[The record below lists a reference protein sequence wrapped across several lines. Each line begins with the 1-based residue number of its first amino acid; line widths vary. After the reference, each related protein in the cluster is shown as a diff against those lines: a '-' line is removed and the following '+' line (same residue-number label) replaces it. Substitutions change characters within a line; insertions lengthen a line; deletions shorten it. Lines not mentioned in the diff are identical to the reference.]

1 MEKALPKIAMAL
13 VLMISI
19 GLSLSFEFGPQSFG
33 PKQTKY
39 IQNFESGTLGNWT
52 NSSLWIANTATTPLN
67 GSYSMFFQ
75 GTGTGNTRLFAANQ
89 TGGTSGWQG
98 IQIIATVKTN
108 ALDSGENITLSVTDG
123 TTWYLIWGAEDVD
136 AQTDTWN
143 LNTTFDNKAGFGV
156 NWTCN
161 SNGGSNE
168 RCWVDDFAIRGTPLG
183 GLRITNLTIAPVN
196 GSSVA
201 MNQYSLFNVTAT
213 AQCNGGSTGECGDV
227 NASLYYNSTNLVPNK
242 LVNTTAGATP
252 FYLQKNQYSQNSTYY
267 DYMLNSYSPTF
278 STARS
283 TAYASG
289 NTSSILQIGIV
300 GEVWNGIQYIME
312 RYFLRFDT
320 STLPTDAVITSVN
333 LRLTEFAT
341 STTIYTNFT
350 VQIGDYKWTE
360 PISTTTMDTE
370 FDGCLN
376 APKEIFGNT
385 SDMQNDVP
393 YTSNNLNTSWI
404 NKTGYTYY
412 CLISQNDTDNRPI
425 NNTPFVTNSTEKL
438 GFYSNKVS
446 NPDSYKPI
454 LIINYTI
461 GNGTNPST
469 CSAMLQGQN
478 CTATWQVNA
487 TGAPSTQYWLNVSFN
502 SESSYILS
510 NSTNNF
516 QINISAAGP
525 ATYAFTITVP
535 GNNYSNSSTTPWGG
549 GNPVMNFT
557 YNGTWGGTQSY
568 VNCSFNYSGATYW
581 QNTATPA
588 LKFTNLGST
597 ALTWTIAM
605 NNSLP
610 SWVTLFA
617 NDTSAIPSNAFVFS
631 DSNSLALPVAASG
644 TKSLWVYAN
653 FSGVAD
659 YGGTVNYTQ
668 LNHTST

>member
-1 MEKALPKIAMAL
+1 MRNLFAMHAMEKALPKTALAL

-89 TGGTSGWQG
+89 TGGTSGWQD
-98 IQIIATVKTN
+98 IQIVATVKTN
-108 ALDSGENITLSVTDG
+108 ALDSGENLTLSVYDG
-123 TTWYLIWGAEDVD
+123 TTWYTIWSQEDVD

-143 LNTTFDNKAGFGV
+143 LNSTFFNNANFAV
-156 NWTCN
+156 NFTCV
-161 SNGGSNE
+161 SNGGANE

-213 AQCNGGSTGECGDV
+213 AQCNSGSTGECGDV

-242 LVNTTAGATP
+242 LVNTTAGETP
-252 FYLQKNQYSQNSTYY
+252 FWTY
-267 DYMLNSYSPTF
+267 N
-278 STARS
+278 
-283 TAYASG
+283 
-289 NTSSILQIGIV
+289 
-300 GEVWNGIQYIME
+300 
-312 RYFLRFDT
+312 
-320 STLPTDAVITSVN
+320 ITSAIN
-333 LRLTEFAT
+333 FRPSSYAT
-341 STTIYTNFT
+341 NGTFPNPTQAYDLSYN
-350 VQIGDYKWTE
+350 D
-360 PISTTTMDTE
+360 TTTDSH
-370 FDGCLN
+370 G
-376 APKEIFGNT
+376 
-385 SDMQNDVP
+385 SV
-393 YTSNNLNTSWI
+393 S
-404 NKTGYTYY
+404 
-412 CLISQNDTDNRPI
+412 
-425 NNTPFVTNSTEKL
+425 TNS
-438 GFYSNKVS
+438 
-446 NPDSYKPI
+446 
-454 LIINYTI
+454 INYTY
-461 GNGTNPST
+461 TNVSANSVLFYTFRTLSGGGAYSYLYLYNFTGSSYYILQSYNSALSITTYSFILTSDFINSSSNIMLIVYDNYKNATYFTNTLLYDTYINKPVLTISNPQT

-478 CTATWQVNA
+478 CTAIWQVNA
-487 TGAPSTQYWLNVSFN
+487 TGTPSSQYWLNVSFN
-502 SESSYILS
+502 SESSYINPNDS
-510 NSTNNF
+510 GNF
-516 QINISAAGP
+516 QINISASGP

-549 GNPVMNFT
+549 GNPSMNFT

-617 NDTSAIPSNAFVFS
+617 NDTSTIPSNSFVFTS
-631 DSNSLALPVAASG
+631 SNSLALSVASSG